1 MESPILTKN
10 VFHKSNEAGLPEF
23 LMVSSLHGRISIL
36 RHIKRTPQSETLW
49 ITEPLPWTLHL
60 RMLSISRAS
69 EHRRNFGGSFD
80 RKADMRGVNGRRVV
94 DAVALCGKSTI
105 SEGGDVCSG
114 QHAI

>member
-1 MESPILTKN
+1 
-10 VFHKSNEAGLPEF
+10 
-23 LMVSSLHGRISIL
+23 MVSSLHGRISIL

-69 EHRRNFGGSFD
+69 EHGRNFGGSFD

-94 DAVALCGKSTI
+94 DAVAKKTNDMSAPTQGIDDALFFAR
-105 SEGGDVCSG
+105 DR
-114 QHAI
+114 HARTDWYL